1 LASGL
6 SLSADLVSFA
16 SALALSAAGELAPP
30 PLAQLASIRVP
41 FQLRTATIVVA
52 ALLGAV
58 AVEGPP
64 DGAVTAGCGAG

>member
-16 SALALSAAGELAPP
+16 SPLSAAGELAPP

-58 AVEGPP
+58 VVEAPL
-64 DGAVTAGCGAG
+64 DGVATAGCGVG